1 VVLIQKLL
9 LRARD
14 NVTEEKLPKHRIGE
28 ELMMMLLLMAGV
40 GAFLGGVVAIL
51 FGIPVKEFSFGN
63 TLIVVGAMA
72 ACTGLIMI
80 ALSVVVGELKTI
92 ARRVGSRPVAETRS
106 KAGLAPALPDPGEDD
121 FTFPRDPLPQPEEDH
136 FELDA
141 PPISPPARN
150 GINAPRGR
158 PNGQAEPEPAE
169 PSPKARRNLMFAST
183 SRKERERTQVRPADM
198 RPADISAPPPFP
210 PPLVDLDEPQPPS
223 FDDSWSRQER
233 IRPPDPPPL
242 RRAGRP
248 PAAFSDTNANA
259 VLSTRNVD
267 QQAVK
272 VLKSGVVDGMA
283 YSLYSDG
290 SIEAQMPEGLM
301 RFASIDELRSHL
313 EQRPG

>member
-1 VVLIQKLL
+1 
-9 LRARD
+9 
-14 NVTEEKLPKHRIGE
+14 
-28 ELMMMLLLMAGV
+28 MMMLLLMAGV

-92 ARRVGSRPVAETRS
+92 ARRIGSRPVAETRS

-121 FTFPRDPLPQPEEDH
+121 FTFPRDPLPQQEEDP

-158 PNGQAEPEPAE
+158 QNGQAEPEPAE
-169 PSPKARRNLMFAST
+169 PTPKARRNLMFAST

-198 RPADISAPPPFP
+198 RPADMRPVDISAPPPFP
-210 PPLVDLDEPQPPS
+210 PPLVDLDEPRPPS
-223 FDDSWSRQER
+223 FDDEWSRQER
-233 IRPPDPPPL
+233 IRPPDPPPPPL

-248 PAAFSDTNANA
+248 PAAFSDTNVNA
-259 VLSTRNVD
+259 ALSTRNVD
-267 QQAVK
+267 QQTVK
-272 VLKSGVVDGMA
+272 VLNSGVVDGMA
-283 YSLYSDG
+283 
-290 SIEAQMPEGLM
+290 
-301 RFASIDELRSHL
+301 
-313 EQRPG
+313 

>member
-1 VVLIQKLL
+1 
-9 LRARD
+9 
-14 NVTEEKLPKHRIGE
+14 
-28 ELMMMLLLMAGV
+28 MMMLLLMAGV

-92 ARRVGSRPVAETRS
+92 ARRIGSRPVAETRS

-121 FTFPRDPLPQPEEDH
+121 FTFPRDPSPQQED

-158 PNGQAEPEPAE
+158 QNGLAEPEPAE

-183 SRKERERTQVRPADM
+183 SRKERERAQTRPADM
-198 RPADISAPPPFP
+198 RPTDISAPPPFP
-210 PPLVDLDEPQPPS
+210 PPLTDLDEPRPPS
-223 FDDSWSRQER
+223 FDDEWSRQER
-233 IRPPDPPPL
+233 IRPPDPPPPPL
-242 RRAGRP
+242 RRAGRA
-248 PAAFSDTNANA
+248 PAAFSDTNANVA
-259 VLSTRNVD
+259 LSMRNVD
-267 QQAVK
+267 QQTVK

-301 RFASIDELRSHL
+301 RFASIDDLRSHL

>member
-1 VVLIQKLL
+1 
-9 LRARD
+9 
-14 NVTEEKLPKHRIGE
+14 
-28 ELMMMLLLMAGV
+28 
-40 GAFLGGVVAIL
+40 
-51 FGIPVKEFSFGN
+51 
-63 TLIVVGAMA
+63 
-72 ACTGLIMI
+72 
-80 ALSVVVGELKTI
+80 VVVGELKTI
-92 ARRVGSRPVAETRS
+92 ARRIGSRAVAETRP
-106 KAGLAPALPDPGEDD
+106 KAGLAPALPEPGEDD
-121 FTFPRDPLPQPEEDH
+121 FTFPRDSSELPDEGH

-169 PSPKARRNLMFAST
+169 SSPKARRNLMFASA
-183 SRKERERTQVRPADM
+183 SRKERERSQPRPADV
-198 RPADISAPPPFP
+198 SAPPPFP
-210 PPLVDLDEPQPPS
+210 PPLADIDEPQPPS

-233 IRPPDPPPL
+233 IRPPDPPL

-248 PAAFSDTNANA
+248 PAALSETNASA
-259 VLSTRNVD
+259 ALSMRNVD
-267 QQAVK
+267 QQTVK

-283 YSLYSDG
+283 YSLFSDG

>member
-1 VVLIQKLL
+1 
-9 LRARD
+9 
-14 NVTEEKLPKHRIGE
+14 
-28 ELMMMLLLMAGV
+28 MMMLLLMAGV

-92 ARRVGSRPVAETRS
+92 ARRVGSRTVAETRPR
-106 KAGLAPALPDPGEDD
+106 AGLASALPDPGEDD
-121 FTFPRDPLPQPEEDH
+121 FTFARDPSEMQDEDH

-150 GINAPRGR
+150 GVNAPRAR
-158 PNGQAEPEPAE
+158 QNGQAEPEPVEAT
-169 PSPKARRNLMFAST
+169 PKARRNLMFASA
-183 SRKERERTQVRPADM
+183 SRKERERAQSRPT
-198 RPADISAPPPFP
+198 DISAPPPFP
-210 PPLVDLDEPQPPS
+210 LPMDEPNEPPPPS
-223 FDDSWSRQER
+223 FEDDWSRQER
-233 IRPPDPPPL
+233 IRPPDPPL
-242 RRAGRP
+242 QRRASRA
-248 PAAFSDTNANA
+248 PAPFPETNANGA
-259 VLSTRNVD
+259 LSMRNVD
-267 QQAVK
+267 QPAVK

-313 EQRPG
+313 DQRPG

>member
-1 VVLIQKLL
+1 
-9 LRARD
+9 
-14 NVTEEKLPKHRIGE
+14 
-28 ELMMMLLLMAGV
+28 MMMLLLMAGV
-40 GAFLGGVVAIL
+40 GAFLGGLVAIL

-72 ACTGLIMI
+72 ACTGMILI
-80 ALSVVVGELKTI
+80 ALSLVVGELKTI
-92 ARRVGSRPVAETRS
+92 ARRLASRPAAETRS
-106 KAGLAPALPDPGEDD
+106 KAGLATALDTGEDD
-121 FTFPRDPLPQPEEDH
+121 FTLPREPAELPEESH

-158 PNGQAEPEPAE
+158 QNGLAEPEPAVE
-169 PSPKARRNLMFAST
+169 SSPKARRNLMFASA
-183 SRKERERTQVRPADM
+183 SRKERERSQARPVDM
-198 RPADISAPPPFP
+198 RPTDISAPPPFP
-210 PPLVDLDEPQPPS
+210 PPLADIEESRPPG
-223 FDDSWSRQER
+223 FDDDWSRQER
-233 IRPPDPPPL
+233 IRPPDPPPM
-242 RRAGRP
+242 RRAGRT
-248 PAAFSDTNANA
+248 PAPFSDTGANA
-259 VLSTRNVD
+259 ALSMRNAD
-267 QQAVK
+267 PQAVK